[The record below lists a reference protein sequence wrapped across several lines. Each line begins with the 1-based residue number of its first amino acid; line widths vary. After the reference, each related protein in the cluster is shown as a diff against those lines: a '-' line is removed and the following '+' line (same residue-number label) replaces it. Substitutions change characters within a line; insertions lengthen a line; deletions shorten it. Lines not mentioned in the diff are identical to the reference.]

1 MQTTP
6 SATVLQ
12 TLYSH
17 RYYSN
22 LMVMEV
28 LMVRHVTSEEPF
40 TVEMVSS
47 FTPHSKDI
55 NFQFGPD
62 YKGGR

>member
-1 MQTTP
+1 MTVSQTF
-6 SATVLQ
+6 
-12 TLYSH
+12 YSH

-40 TVEMVSS
+40 TVELVGS
-47 FTPHSKDI
+47 FAPQSQDVD
-55 NFQFGPD
+55 FQLGPD

>member
-1 MQTTP
+1 MTVSQTF
-6 SATVLQ
+6 
-12 TLYSH
+12 YSH
-17 RYYSN
+17 RHYSN

-28 LMVRHVTSEEPF
+28 LMVRQVTSEEPF

-47 FTPHSKDI
+47 FTPQSRDI
-55 NFQFGPD
+55 EFKCGPD

>member
-1 MQTTP
+1 
-6 SATVLQ
+6 
-12 TLYSH
+12 
-17 RYYSN
+17 
-22 LMVMEV
+22 MVMEV

-47 FTPHSKDI
+47 FTPQSQDI
-55 NFQFGPD
+55 DFKLGPD

>member
-1 MQTTP
+1 
-6 SATVLQ
+6 
-12 TLYSH
+12 
-17 RYYSN
+17 
-22 LMVMEV
+22 MVMEV

-47 FTPHSKDI
+47 FAPQSKDI
-55 NFQFGPD
+55 QFQFGPD